1 MNFFRKII
9 SYALGNGLSK
19 LIAVVILPIYT
30 NYLNPDEYGKAD
42 LIYYTVSI
50 IVSFVFMECWTAL
63 LRFMYD
69 DYTEENRKKVLSN
82 TLILT
87 FMLIVPYIIIQYI
100 ISMIISTN
108 YAWISC
114 IYGIFYMFLQIIQ
127 MYSRAIKKTRD
138 FVLSGIINSIVQ
150 LLIAYIMIVKLQN
163 GAITVIVAPTFGALS
178 ALVYLIIT
186 TACVKDIDFHTLD
199 KKLLKKMYV
208 FSIPLAF
215 NSIAFWAMNNVNRYF
230 AAYFIDYEASS
241 YVSIASKLTMII
253 TLAASVYSLAWQEDA
268 FEKAND
274 KNKNEV
280 YTKMFSVYIAVFS
293 IATAFSIVFVK
304 FLFPFIIGE
313 QYNNALSIL
322 PPYFIAIYF
331 SGISTFL
338 GQIFGAEK
346 KTTTLLS
353 STVLGTIVNVLIVS
367 MTINSIGIMSIPIGS
382 LMGYLVCTIMRYIN
396 LHKIIKINIAKKD
409 ILYAII
415 MIVPSIAMF
424 YIQKGLLSFIIFLI
438 ILIILA
444 IVFYRK
450 IIVEIIVKIFGRSKK
465 R

>member
-9 SYALGNGLSK
+9 SYAFGNGLSK
-19 LIAVVILPIYT
+19 LIAVIILPIYT

-42 LIYYTVSI
+42 LVYYTVSI

-63 LRFMYD
+63 LRFIYD

-87 FMLIVPYIIIQYI
+87 FILFIPYIIIQYI
-100 ISMIISTN
+100 VSLFISSN
-108 YAWISC
+108 FAWISC
-114 IYGIFYMFLQIIQ
+114 IYGIVYMLLQIIQ
-127 MYSRAIKKTRD
+127 MYSRAIKKTKE
-138 FVLSGIINSIVQ
+138 FVISGIINSIVQ
-150 LLIAYIMIVKLQN
+150 LIVAYIMIVKLGQ
-163 GAITVIVAPTFGALS
+163 GAFTVIVAPTLGALS
-178 ALVYLIIT
+178 ALIYLTIIT
-186 TACVKDIDFHTLD
+186 RCIRDINFHTID
-199 KKLLKKMYV
+199 KKLLKKMYI

-215 NSIAFWAMNNVNRYF
+215 NSIAFWAMNNINRYF

-280 YTKMFSVYIAVFS
+280 YTNMFSIYIAIFS
-293 IATAFSIVFVK
+293 IATAFSIIFVK
-304 FLFPFIIGE
+304 FLFPYIIGE
-313 QYNNALSIL
+313 QYNDALSIL

-353 STVLGTIVNVLIVS
+353 STILGTVVNVLVVS
-367 MTINSIGIMSIPIGS
+367 LSINSLGIMSIPIGS
-382 LMGYLVCTIMRYIN
+382 LLGYMVCTAMRYIN
-396 LHKIIKINIAKKD
+396 LHKIIKININKRD
-409 ILYAII
+409 IIHATII
-415 MIVPSIAMF
+415 IIPSIIMF
-424 YIQKGLLSFIIFLI
+424 YIQKGLGSFIVFLV
-438 ILIILA
+438 ILA
-444 IVFYRK
+444 VLTFIFYRK
-450 IIVEIIVKIFGRSKK
+450 IIIEILNKIFGRSK
-465 R
+465 